1 MLSRRRRLLPVNT
14 APGPGWAR
22 DHLPPTTNGISNT
35 ARSFQRVFHCTRS
48 AAPALLAVF
57 LLSGATPFM
66 PASTAFAATVSSPM
80 DIATADNTFGFRL
93 LHAVQ
98 KTLPNGN
105 VVLSPVS
112 AALNLSMVLNGA
124 EGQTK
129 EEMLKALSLSGSE
142 IDAINAANA
151 QLIKGLGARTNG
163 VTLSVADSLWVD
175 SRRAVLRPDYM
186 KRVESSYAAEIE
198 GLDFSSP
205 NAPRQINSWAS
216 KETQGKIPKV
226 LDRIDP
232 AEVLLLLNA
241 VYFKGQWTHKF
252 DKAKTQPRDFTLANG
267 TTKQV
272 PRMMQSG
279 RFEYFET
286 PEMQAI
292 RMPFGDGDLVMEVLL
307 PAKASN
313 LEALEGQLTAE
324 HWKEWRSRY
333 SKREGTIE
341 LPRFEL
347 ASKYK
352 LNGPLESLGMKR
364 AFEANGA
371 QLTGMLSPVSGRA
384 DLGRLSVSSVLQS
397 TYWKVD
403 EEGSEAAAVT
413 STQIRATAVQRAA
426 EPFHMVVDRPFFC
439 AIEDGRSGVLLFLGA
454 IYEPGG

>member
-1 MLSRRRRLLPVNT
+1 MLCGSRLLLSLL
-14 APGPGWAR
+14 AA
-22 DHLPPTTNGISNT
+22 S
-35 ARSFQRVFHCTRS
+35 SFTG
-48 AAPALLAVF
+48 AAPLTLA
-57 LLSGATPFM
+57 SSPGGA
-66 PASTAFAATVSSPM
+66 AVSSPM
-80 DIATADNTFGFRL
+80 DIATADNSFGFHL

-98 KTLPNGN
+98 KDLPDRN

-124 EGQTK
+124 EGQTQ
-129 EEMLKALSLSGSE
+129 EEMLKALSLSGLE
-142 IDAINAANA
+142 VDAINAANA
-151 QLIKGLGARTNG
+151 QLIKTIGVQTTG

-175 SRRAVLRPDYM
+175 SRRAMLRPDYM
-186 KRVESSYAAEIE
+186 KRMQSSYAAEME

-205 NAPRQINSWAS
+205 DAPRQINSWAS
-216 KETQGKIPKV
+216 RETQGKIPKV

-252 DKAKTQPRDFTLANG
+252 DKAKTQQRDFTLANG

-272 PRMMQSG
+272 PRMAQSG

-292 RMPFGDGDLVMEVLL
+292 RLPFGNGDLVMEVLL
-307 PAKASN
+307 PAKSSN
-313 LEALEGQLTAE
+313 LGALEGELTGE

-333 SKREGTIE
+333 SKHEGTIE

-347 ASKYK
+347 ESRYK

-364 AFEANGA
+364 AFSASDA
-371 QLTGMLSPVSGRA
+371 QLTGMLSPAPGRPPV
-384 DLGRLSVSSVLQS
+384 GKLSISAVLQS

-426 EPFHMVVDRPFFC
+426 APFHMVVDRPFFC
-439 AIEDGRSGVLLFLGA
+439 AIVDGRSGVLLFVGG
-454 IYEPGG
+454 IYDPGG